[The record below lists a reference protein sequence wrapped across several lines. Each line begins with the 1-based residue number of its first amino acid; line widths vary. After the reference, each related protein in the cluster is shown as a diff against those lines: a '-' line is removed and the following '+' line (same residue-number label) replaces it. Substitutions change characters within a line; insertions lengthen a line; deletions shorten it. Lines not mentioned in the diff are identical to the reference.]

1 MFLSNDKL
9 DFFKGTSKTQ
19 NTNGTILTSA
29 DISTGQW
36 CIVNLLLPLDMSAL
50 STNYITFSTFW
61 KLSRF
66 LYNWLLHHK

>member
-1 MFLSNDKL
+1 
-9 DFFKGTSKTQ
+9 
-19 NTNGTILTSA
+19 
-29 DISTGQW
+29 
-36 CIVNLLLPLDMSAL
+36 MSAL